1 MKKNKVKEF
10 GRTRI
15 VVIVLLGLLGLIY
28 LPDHTFLGL
37 LLILIAL
44 FTIIVDKTTNSQ
56 NNAKAK
62 ETVAEPKYKAEDFGE
77 PMKCPF
83 CGKEIPSE
91 INFCFYCGRNLQGY
105 KKIEAVRKDSIS
117 RIDESL
123 EGLSEGPHRDNIL
136 KIRNLTDKILKNY
149 EKEPEDHESY
159 DKFISNY
166 LPKTVSAIEHYHTL
180 CNLNNLD
187 REEERI
193 KVQFENS
200 LAMLA
205 DAFSNILNRVS
216 TEGLLDISTDITV
229 LENIL
234 KQEGLA
240 DSDFPS

>member
-1 MKKNKVKEF
+1 MKKNKAKEF

-37 LLILIAL
+37 LLIIIAL

-56 NNAKAK
+56 NHAKAK
-62 ETVAEPKYKAEDFGE
+62 EAVAEPKYNAEDFGP
-77 PMKCPF
+77 PMECPF

-91 INFCFYCGRNLQGY
+91 INYCFYCGRALQGY
-105 KKIEAVRKDSIS
+105 KKIEAVRKDSLS
-117 RIDESL
+117 RMNNSL
-123 EGLSEGPHRDNIL
+123 DGIGEGAHRDNIL
-136 KIRNLTDKILKNY
+136 KIRDLADKILRNY

-159 DKFISNY
+159 DKFIENY

-187 REEERI
+187 HEEERI
-193 KVQFENS
+193 KAQFENS

>member
-1 MKKNKVKEF
+1 MKKNGVKEF

-28 LPDHTFLGL
+28 LPEHTFLGL
-37 LLILIAL
+37 LLIVIAL
-44 FTIIVDKTTNSQ
+44 FTVFVDKTTNSQ
-56 NNAKAK
+56 KSAKQK
-62 ETVAEPKYKAEDFGE
+62 EAAEPKYDPADFGE
-77 PMKCPF
+77 PVECPF

-91 INFCFYCGRNLQGY
+91 INYCFYCGRPLQEY
-105 KKIEAVRKDSIS
+105 KKIEAVRLDSIR

-123 EGLSEGPHRDNIL
+123 EGIGEGAHRDNIL
-136 KIRNLTDKILKNY
+136 KIRDLTDKILRNY
-149 EKEPEDHESY
+149 EKEPENHESY
-159 DKFISNY
+159 DKFIENY

-180 CNLNNLD
+180 CSLTDLD
-187 REEERI
+187 PEERRI
-193 KVQFENS
+193 MSQFENS

-234 KQEGLA
+234 KQEGLT